1 NYPFTTLNPNLG
13 VVFVDNKEIIIADI
27 PGLIEG
33 AHSGSGLGDKFLKH
47 IERCKSIIHM
57 IDINEDD
64 LVGKYKIIRNELKEF
79 NPELIKKRELIVFN
93 KIDLIDEEEKKEKI
107 MNFTK
112 KIKKKVYDI
121 SVEKKIN
128 INNLLRA
135 I

>member
-1 NYPFTTLNPNLG
+1 
-13 VVFVDNKEIIIADI
+13 
-27 PGLIEG
+27 
-33 AHSGSGLGDKFLKH
+33 
-47 IERCKSIIHM
+47 M